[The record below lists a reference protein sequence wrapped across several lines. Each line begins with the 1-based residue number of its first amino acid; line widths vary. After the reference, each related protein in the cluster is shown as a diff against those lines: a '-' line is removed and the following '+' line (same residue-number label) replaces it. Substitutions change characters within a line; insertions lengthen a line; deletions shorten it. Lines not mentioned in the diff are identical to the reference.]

1 MANGKQANK
10 DVRDARSIDIS
21 SVIIRVVVAAIVLA
35 ITAFLTP
42 NFTIAGVG
50 PLILAAVILA
60 VLDYLI
66 GYIFGIDAS
75 PIGRGIV
82 GFIAAAVIIY
92 VTQYM
97 VAGYSVSVMG
107 AIIGAV
113 VFGLADYL
121 IPGRA
126 M

>member
-1 MANGKQANK
+1 MANGQQANK